1 MKYGLN
7 KINITLF
14 TQQAGWLGGKRIKLH
29 PWGLR
34 IKLHK
39 WYLLWST
46 LEYWVNIMYVTK
58 LPKLGGYLTRPR

>member
-14 TQQAGWLGGKRIKLH
+14 TQWLGGKRIELH
-29 PWGLR
+29 PWDLR

-39 WYLLWST
+39 W
-46 LEYWVNIMYVTK
+46 
-58 LPKLGGYLTRPR
+58 